1 MNLYEKREIIGLSLF
16 FLEIKSFLWYDRRKI
31 RTNKYEK
38 GMDKKMDQRKKI
50 LFITGTR
57 ADYGKI
63 KPIMQRMERMQ
74 DGYEVFVYVSGM
86 HLLQKYGSTYREV
99 QKDGYRNTYVAFEQ
113 VMTDNMSYNL
123 GVVLMNMARY
133 AEKVQPDMIVVHGD
147 RIDAL
152 AGAITGAL
160 NNILVAHI
168 EGGEISGTIDDSI
181 RHAISKFAHL
191 HFVCNEEAR
200 KRLLQMG
207 EQPERVFVIGSPDID
222 IMLGGNLPSLEQACE
237 RYEIEFDPYGIFM
250 YHPVTT
256 EVEELADHIHQVVE
270 ALLQS
275 GGNYIVVYPNNDNG
289 TEIVLNEIGRLY
301 GNKHFRIF
309 PSIRFEYFLTFLKNA
324 SVIVGN
330 SSAGIRESGI
340 YGIPAIDIGSRQQ
353 GRYDMEQLKNI
364 QHAEENVPDILDKL
378 SRIREHRIQAEGFGG
393 GNSTELFFDVLD
405 RQDIWDLDIQKTFV
419 DIRGLRR

>member
-16 FLEIKSFLWYDRRKI
+16 FLEIKSFLWYDRRKM

-63 KPIMQRMERMQ
+63 KPIMQRMEKMQ
-74 DGYEVFVYVSGM
+74 DRYEVFVYVSGM

-123 GVVLMNMARY
+123 GVVLMNLARY

-222 IMLGGNLPSLEQACE
+222 IMLGGNLPSLVQACE
-237 RYEIEFDPYGIFM
+237 RYEIEFDSYGIFM

-301 GNKHFRIF
+301 GNKHVRIF

-378 SRIREHRIQAEGFGG
+378 SRIREHRIRAEGFGG